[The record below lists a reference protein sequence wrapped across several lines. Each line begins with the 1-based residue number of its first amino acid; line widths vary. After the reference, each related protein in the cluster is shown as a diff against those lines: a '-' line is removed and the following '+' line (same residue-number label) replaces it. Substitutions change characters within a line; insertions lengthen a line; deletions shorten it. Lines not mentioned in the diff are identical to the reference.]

1 MASVYNI
8 TRRLSQLAVR
18 KSSNFIGSSNTLRTE
33 TLANFKTPKN
43 SLQQVP
49 VSVRTFSSDEKG
61 GQDQQW
67 ANWQNSLLKKEGD
80 APTIKRRG
88 GKALNKKK
96 EVVESLSSQE
106 RLLEGA
112 GPGQFPPLRFSDEET
127 ERLLKEAYSKIPK
140 KAGGKKTRR
149 KKRMA
154 NKFNAIRKARAIKKK
169 EKVEHHFDRME
180 KRSFQLE
187 GINRMKELAV
197 EVRVEDQEYQAA
209 ILQQWAEF
217 NGVNSV
223 SAKSEVVE
231 GGGDAVS
238 NLEK

>member
-18 KSSNFIGSSNTLRTE
+18 KSSNLFGSSNTLRTE

-43 SLQQVP
+43 ALQQVP

-67 ANWQNSLLKKEGD
+67 AKWQNALLKKEGD

-96 EVVESLSSQE
+96 EVIESLSSQE

-140 KAGGKKTRR
+140 KVGGKKTRR

-217 NGVNSV
+217 NGVNLV